1 MGKIIERCAG
11 IDVGKRFLF
20 CCVLTG
26 AANEEPHS
34 QTIRFDA
41 TVPALERLREWLQ
54 TERVTHVAMESTG
67 SYWIPIFNVLEDQ
80 VAIVLA
86 NPEEVKNRKGHK
98 TDRNDAKHIADL
110 LRHEHIR
117 SSYIPPKPIR
127 QLRDLTR
134 RRVQLTQDAT
144 RERNRVQKLL
154 EQVNVKIGNVLT
166 DVFGVSGQNMILALL
181 EGHSTPEQIA
191 GLARGQA
198 QRKIPQLIEALEG
211 HRMSDHH
218 CLVIR
223 SSLRHLGCLQEE
235 IETLDDEILRRM
247 QTPPFESAFGLLQTV
262 PGVGRLS
269 AAAILA
275 ETGTDLSPFPSP
287 EQLASWAGL
296 CPGNRE
302 SAGIQ
307 KGRQTTHGNPY
318 LRTALV
324 QCAWAATRKHGS
336 VFAVRFQQ
344 LAPRRGEK
352 RAIVA
357 VAHLMLIVLYCMLK
371 RGMEFR
377 GAECVHQQRRR
388 ERRAH
393 HHMRCL
399 RRLGLTVQV
408 IPGPAPLPGEPSTP

>member
-11 IDVGKRFLF
+11 IDVGKRFLY

-26 AANEEPHS
+26 AANEEPHGE
-34 QTIRFDA
+34 TLRFEA
-41 TVPALERLREWLQ
+41 TVPALERLRAWLQ
-54 TERVTHVAMESTG
+54 EERVTHVAMESTG
-67 SYWIPIFNVLEDQ
+67 TYWIPIFNILEEQ
-80 VAIVLA
+80 FAIVLA

-110 LRHEHIR
+110 LRHDHIR
-117 SSYIPPKPIR
+117 PSYIPPKPVR

-154 EQVNVKIGNVLT
+154 EQSNVKIGNVLT
-166 DVFGVSGQNMILALL
+166 DVFGVSGQDMILALL
-181 EGHSTPEQIA
+181 DGHSTPEQIA
-191 GLARGQA
+191 ALARGQA
-198 QRKIPQLIEALEG
+198 RHKVPELIEALQG
-211 HRMSDHH
+211 HCMSDH
-218 CLVIR
+218 CRLVIR

-235 IETLDDEILRRM
+235 IELLDDEILNRM
-247 QTPPFESAFGLLQTV
+247 SKQPFERPFTLLQTV

-275 ETGTDLSPFPSP
+275 EIGTDLDPFPSA

-302 SAGIQ
+302 SAGIH

-318 LRTALV
+318 LRTTMV
-324 QCAWAATRKHGS
+324 QCAWAATRKQGS
-336 VFAVRFQQ
+336 VFAARFKH
-344 LAPRRGEK
+344 LAPHSGEK

-357 VAHLMLIVLYCMLK
+357 VAHLMLIILYCILK
-371 RGMEFR
+371 RGIEFR

-399 RRLGLTVQV
+399 RRLGLNIRLTPESESV
-408 IPGPAPLPGEPSTP
+408 AGEKSTP